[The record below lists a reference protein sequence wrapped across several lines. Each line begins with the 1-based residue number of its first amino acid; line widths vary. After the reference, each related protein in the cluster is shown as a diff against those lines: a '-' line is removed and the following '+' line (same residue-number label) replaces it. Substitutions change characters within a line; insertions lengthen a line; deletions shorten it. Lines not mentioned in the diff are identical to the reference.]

1 MTEYPTR
8 RALREAERRGE
19 STVLLGPSASEQV
32 QPKVS
37 LTSVSDAQPM
47 TRRQLRNQEAG
58 RTTAIIEPQKASPA
72 VIETPRQASAQA
84 NILSRRQ
91 MREQVPAPLE
101 APEIE
106 VTAVDFT
113 GQNLLAEPTTAAI
126 VLDRAP
132 EAIEMPIETGEV
144 TITGSIQVITG
155 PITGPSTA
163 TVDNVSFDDELE
175 QGAVT
180 GVISTVEPISALEL
194 IGERS
199 ATGVVPN
206 SVLRKGWW
214 KPLVLAI
221 AAIALAVATIWASLT
236 ILGAGG

>member
-8 RALREAERRGE
+8 RALREAERRGD
-19 STVLLGPSASEQV
+19 SAVLVSPSASEQA
-32 QPKVS
+32 QPKVVIS
-37 LTSVSDAQPM
+37 SVSESQPM

-58 RTTAIIEPQKASPA
+58 RTPAIIETQKASQA
-72 VIETPRQASAQA
+72 VIQSPRQASIQT
-84 NILSRRQ
+84 NLVSRRQ
-91 MREQVPAPLE
+91 LREQVPAPVE
-101 APEIE
+101 APELE

>member
-19 STVLLGPSASEQV
+19 AAVLVSPNASEEV
-32 QPKVS
+32 KAKVA
-37 LTSVSDAQPM
+37 TPSVSGAQPM

-58 RTTAIIEPQKASPA
+58 RSPMVIEPQRVSPA
-72 VIETPRQASAQA
+72 VHETPRQVIPQGTVV
-84 NILSRRQ
+84 SRRQ
-91 MREQVPAPLE
+91 LREQVPAPVE
-101 APEIE
+101 APELE
-106 VTAVDFT
+106 VTSVDFT

>member
-19 STVLLGPSASEQV
+19 STVLVSPSASEQV

-91 MREQVPAPLE
+91 LREQVPAPVE